1 MFHVCEVCN
10 MFGYVVIGII
20 AAVILIFIVWL
31 VKAVFIPS
39 FKLKNYMKIVYDVD
53 AIAVASI
60 HKYVSH
66 NQKWERLIDVYRNYD
81 YYFRYILF
89 YMVSLPAADA
99 RFGNYISGH
108 PDFHDKL
115 ISEFTQKFNGTLS
128 YGYMPDGYNRNLS
141 VIIAESLVI
150 KQDVTNLL
158 SANGSVDSPRMELP
172 DALLSE
178 FIKLCNFDPNEAA
191 ELLPLWKDT
200 LTNISALYKIDL

>member
-20 AAVILIFIVWL
+20 AAAVVIFIVWR
-31 VKAVFIPS
+31 VKTAFIS
-39 FKLKNYMKIVYDVD
+39 RKLKTYKKIADDID
-53 AIAVASI
+53 AIAESSI
-60 HKYVSH
+60 HKYAGHHS
-66 NQKWERLIDVYRNYD
+66 KWNYNLTNTNYYYN

-89 YMVSLPAADA
+89 YMVSVPAANA
-99 RFGNYISGH
+99 RFGNYISRN
-108 PDFHDKL
+108 PDFLNKL
-115 ISEFTQKFNGTLS
+115 ISEFVKRFDGS
-128 YGYMPDGYNRNLS
+128 MPHGYESNLS

-158 SANGSVDSPRMELP
+158 SANGSIDSPRMELP

>member
-1 MFHVCEVCN
+1 
-10 MFGYVVIGII
+10 MFGYVIIGVI
-20 AAVILIFIVWL
+20 AAVALVFIV
-31 VKAVFIPS
+31 KTAFIS
-39 FKLKNYMKIVYDVD
+39 RKLKTCIKIADDVD
-53 AIAVASI
+53 AIAVSSI
-60 HKYVSH
+60 HKYVGYNS
-66 NQKWERLIDVYRNYD
+66 KWNRLTGCEYY

-99 RFGNYISGH
+99 RCGNYISGH
-108 PDFHDKL
+108 PDFLNKL
-115 ISEFTQKFNGTLS
+115 ISEFVKRFDGS
-128 YGYMPDGYNRNLS
+128 MPRGYASNLS

>member
-1 MFHVCEVCN
+1 MFE
-10 MFGYVVIGII
+10 YVVIGII

-39 FKLKNYMKIVYDVD
+39 FKLKNYMKIVNDID
-53 AIAVASI
+53 AIAESSI
-60 HKYVSH
+60 HKYVSY
-66 NQKWERLIDVYRNYD
+66 NRKWDRLIDSQYN

-99 RFGNYISGH
+99 RCGNYISGH

-115 ISEFTQKFNGTLS
+115 IGEFIQSFDGS
-128 YGYMPDGYNRNLS
+128 MPYGYWRNLS
-141 VIIAESLVI
+141 VVIAESLVI

-178 FIKLCNFDPNEAA
+178 YIKLCNLDPDEAA

-200 LTNISALYKIDL
+200 LKNISALYK

>member
-1 MFHVCEVCN
+1 

-20 AAVILIFIVWL
+20 AAAVIIFIVWL
-31 VKAVFIPS
+31 VKNAFIS
-39 FKLKNYMKIVYDVD
+39 RRLKTCIKIADDVD
-53 AIAVASI
+53 AIAESSI
-60 HKYVSH
+60 HKYVGHHS
-66 NQKWERLIDVYRNYD
+66 NWYSLIDIHCYYN

-89 YMVSLPAADA
+89 YMVSVPAANA
-99 RFGNYISGH
+99 RFGNYISRN
-108 PDFHDKL
+108 PDFLNKL
-115 ISEFTQKFNGTLS
+115 ISEFVKRFDGS
-128 YGYMPDGYNRNLS
+128 MPRGYESNLS

-150 KQDVTNLL
+150 KQDVTKLL
-158 SANGSVDSPRMELP
+158 SANGSIDSPRMELP

>member
-1 MFHVCEVCN
+1 

-20 AAVILIFIVWL
+20 AAAVIIFVVWL
-31 VKAVFIPS
+31 VKAVLIPS
-39 FKLKNYMKIVYDVD
+39 FKLKNYMKIVNDID
-53 AIAVASI
+53 AIAVSSI
-60 HKYVSH
+60 HKYVGYNS
-66 NQKWERLIDVYRNYD
+66 KWNRLTGYQYY

-99 RFGNYISGH
+99 RCGNYISGH

-115 ISEFTQKFNGTLS
+115 IGEFIQSFDGS
-128 YGYMPDGYNRNLS
+128 MPYGYWRNLS
-141 VIIAESLVI
+141 VVIAESLVI

-178 FIKLCNFDPNEAA
+178 YIKLCNLDPNEAA

-200 LTNISALYKIDL
+200 LTNISALYK

>member
-1 MFHVCEVCN
+1 

-20 AAVILIFIVWL
+20 AAAVIIFIVWL
-31 VKAVFIPS
+31 VKNALIS
-39 FKLKNYMKIVYDVD
+39 RKLKTCIKIADDVD
-53 AIAVASI
+53 AIAESNI
-60 HKYVSH
+60 HKYVGYHS
-66 NQKWERLIDVYRNYD
+66 KWYSLIDIHCYNN

-89 YMVSLPAADA
+89 YMVSVPAANA
-99 RFGNYISGH
+99 RCGNYISRN
-108 PDFHDKL
+108 PDFLNKL
-115 ISEFTQKFNGTLS
+115 ISEFVKRFDGS
-128 YGYMPDGYNRNLS
+128 MPYGYESNLS

-158 SANGSVDSPRMELP
+158 SANGSIDSPRMELP

>member
-20 AAVILIFIVWL
+20 AAAVVIFIVWL
-31 VKAVFIPS
+31 VKNAFIS
-39 FKLKNYMKIVYDVD
+39 RKLKTYKKIADDID
-53 AIAVASI
+53 AIAESSI
-60 HKYVSH
+60 HKYAGHHS
-66 NQKWERLIDVYRNYD
+66 KWNYNLTNTNYYYN

-89 YMVSLPAADA
+89 YMVSVPAADA
-99 RFGNYISGH
+99 RCGNYISGH

-115 ISEFTQKFNGTLS
+115 IGEFVQRFDGS
-128 YGYMPDGYNRNLS
+128 MPYGYWRNLS

-150 KQDVTNLL
+150 KQDVTNLM

>member
-1 MFHVCEVCN
+1 

-20 AAVILIFIVWL
+20 AAAVIIFIVWL
-31 VKAVFIPS
+31 VKNAFIS
-39 FKLKNYMKIVYDVD
+39 RKLKTCIKIADDVD
-53 AIAVASI
+53 AIAESSI
-60 HKYVSH
+60 HKYVGYHS
-66 NQKWERLIDVYRNYD
+66 KWNSLIDIHCYYN

-89 YMVSLPAADA
+89 YMVSVPAANA
-99 RFGNYISGH
+99 RFGNYISRN
-108 PDFHDKL
+108 PDFLNKL
-115 ISEFTQKFNGTLS
+115 ISEFVKRFDGS
-128 YGYMPDGYNRNLS
+128 MPRGYASNPS

-150 KQDVTNLL
+150 KQDVTKLL

-172 DALLSE
+172 DALLNE

>member
-39 FKLKNYMKIVYDVD
+39 FKLKNYMKIVKDID
-53 AIAVASI
+53 AIAVSSI
-60 HKYVSH
+60 HKYVGYNS
-66 NQKWERLIDVYRNYD
+66 KWNRLTGYQYY

-99 RFGNYISGH
+99 RCGNYISGH

-115 ISEFTQKFNGTLS
+115 IGEFIQSFDGS
-128 YGYMPDGYNRNLS
+128 MPYGYWRNLS

-158 SANGSVDSPRMELP
+158 SANGSIDSPRMELP

>member
-1 MFHVCEVCN
+1 MFE
-10 MFGYVVIGII
+10 YVVIGII
-20 AAVILIFIVWL
+20 AAAVIIFIVWL

-39 FKLKNYMKIVYDVD
+39 FKLKNYMKIVKDID
-53 AIAVASI
+53 AIAVSSI
-60 HKYVSH
+60 HKYVGYNS
-66 NQKWERLIDVYRNYD
+66 KWNRLTGYQYY

-99 RFGNYISGH
+99 RCGNYISGH

-115 ISEFTQKFNGTLS
+115 IGEFIQSFDGS
-128 YGYMPDGYNRNLS
+128 MPYGYWRNLS
-141 VIIAESLVI
+141 VVIAESLVI

>member
-39 FKLKNYMKIVYDVD
+39 FKLKNYMKIVKDID
-53 AIAVASI
+53 AIAVSSI
-60 HKYVSH
+60 HKYVGYNS
-66 NQKWERLIDVYRNYD
+66 KWNRLTGYQYY

-99 RFGNYISGH
+99 RCGNYISGH

-115 ISEFTQKFNGTLS
+115 IGEFIQSFDGS
-128 YGYMPDGYNRNLS
+128 MPHGYESNLS

-158 SANGSVDSPRMELP
+158 SANGSIDSPRMELP

>member
-1 MFHVCEVCN
+1 

-39 FKLKNYMKIVYDVD
+39 FKLKNYMKIVKDID
-53 AIAVASI
+53 AIAVSSI
-60 HKYVSH
+60 HKYVGYNS
-66 NQKWERLIDVYRNYD
+66 KWNRLTGYQYY

-99 RFGNYISGH
+99 RCGNYISGH

-115 ISEFTQKFNGTLS
+115 IGEFIQSFDGS
-128 YGYMPDGYNRNLS
+128 MPYGYWRNLS

>member
-39 FKLKNYMKIVYDVD
+39 FKLKNYMKIVNDID
-53 AIAVASI
+53 AIAVSSI
-60 HKYVSH
+60 HKYAGYH
-66 NQKWERLIDVYRNYD
+66 PKWNSLIDSQYN

-89 YMVSLPAADA
+89 YMVSLPAANA
-99 RFGNYISGH
+99 RCGNYITKN
-108 PDFHDKL
+108 PEFLNTL
-115 ISEFTQKFNGTLS
+115 IRKFIRKYNGTMP
-128 YGYMPDGYNRNLS
+128 YGYESNLS

>member
-1 MFHVCEVCN
+1 
-10 MFGYVVIGII
+10 MFGYVIIGVI
-20 AAVILIFIVWL
+20 AAVAVVFIV
-31 VKAVFIPS
+31 KTAFIS
-39 FKLKNYMKIVYDVD
+39 RKLKTCIKIADDVD
-53 AIAVASI
+53 AIAVSSI
-60 HKYVSH
+60 HKYVGYNS
-66 NQKWERLIDVYRNYD
+66 KWNRLTGCEYY

-99 RFGNYISGH
+99 RCGNYISGH
-108 PDFHDKL
+108 PDFLNKL
-115 ISEFTQKFNGTLS
+115 ISEFVKRFDGS
-128 YGYMPDGYNRNLS
+128 MPRGYASNLS

>member
-1 MFHVCEVCN
+1 

-20 AAVILIFIVWL
+20 AAAVIIFVVWL
-31 VKAVFIPS
+31 VKNAFIS
-39 FKLKNYMKIVYDVD
+39 RKLKTCIKIADDVD
-53 AIAVASI
+53 AIAESNI
-60 HKYVSH
+60 HKYVGYHS
-66 NQKWERLIDVYRNYD
+66 KWNSLIDIHCYYN

-89 YMVSLPAADA
+89 YMVSVPAANA
-99 RFGNYISGH
+99 RFGNYISRN
-108 PDFHDKL
+108 PDFLNKL
-115 ISEFTQKFNGTLS
+115 ISEFVKRFDGS
-128 YGYMPDGYNRNLS
+128 MPRGYASNLS

-158 SANGSVDSPRMELP
+158 SANGSIDSPRMELP

-178 FIKLCNFDPNEAA
+178 FIKLCNFDPNDAA

>member
-1 MFHVCEVCN
+1 
-10 MFGYVVIGII
+10 MFGYVIIGVI
-20 AAVILIFIVWL
+20 AAVAVVFIV
-31 VKAVFIPS
+31 KTAFIS
-39 FKLKNYMKIVYDVD
+39 RKLKTCIKIADDVD
-53 AIAVASI
+53 AIAVSSI
-60 HKYVSH
+60 HKYVGYNS
-66 NQKWERLIDVYRNYD
+66 KWNRLTGCEYY

-99 RFGNYISGH
+99 RCGNYISGH
-108 PDFHDKL
+108 PDFLNKL
-115 ISEFTQKFNGTLS
+115 ISEFVKRFDGS
-128 YGYMPDGYNRNLS
+128 MPRGYASNLS

-178 FIKLCNFDPNEAA
+178 FIKLYNFDPNEAA

>member
-39 FKLKNYMKIVYDVD
+39 FKLKNYMKIVNDID
-53 AIAVASI
+53 AIAVSSI
-60 HKYVSH
+60 HKYVSY
-66 NQKWERLIDVYRNYD
+66 NRKWNRLIDSQYN

-89 YMVSLPAADA
+89 YMVSLPAANA
-99 RFGNYISGH
+99 RFGNYISRN
-108 PDFHDKL
+108 PDFLNKL
-115 ISEFTQKFNGTLS
+115 ISEFVKRFDGS
-128 YGYMPDGYNRNLS
+128 MPRGYASNLS

-158 SANGSVDSPRMELP
+158 SANGSIDSPRMELP

-178 FIKLCNFDPNEAA
+178 YIKLCNFDPNEAA

-200 LTNISALYKIDL
+200 LTNISALYKINL

>member
-1 MFHVCEVCN
+1 

-20 AAVILIFIVWL
+20 AAAVIIFIVWL

-39 FKLKNYMKIVYDVD
+39 FKLKNYMKIVNDID
-53 AIAVASI
+53 AIAVSSI
-60 HKYVSH
+60 HKYAVHHS
-66 NQKWERLIDVYRNYD
+66 KWNYNLANTNYYYN

-89 YMVSLPAADA
+89 YMVSVPAADA
-99 RFGNYISGH
+99 RCGNYISGH

-115 ISEFTQKFNGTLS
+115 IGEFIQSFDGS
-128 YGYMPDGYNRNLS
+128 MPYGYWRNLS
-141 VIIAESLVI
+141 VIIAESLLI

-200 LTNISALYKIDL
+200 LTNISALYK

>member
-1 MFHVCEVCN
+1 
-10 MFGYVVIGII
+10 
-20 AAVILIFIVWL
+20 
-31 VKAVFIPS
+31 
-39 FKLKNYMKIVYDVD
+39 
-53 AIAVASI
+53 
-60 HKYVSH
+60 
-66 NQKWERLIDVYRNYD
+66 
-81 YYFRYILF
+81 
-89 YMVSLPAADA
+89 MVSLPAADA
-99 RFGNYISGH
+99 RCGNYISGH

-115 ISEFTQKFNGTLS
+115 IGEFIQSFDGS
-128 YGYMPDGYNRNLS
+128 MPYGYWRNLS

>member
-1 MFHVCEVCN
+1 

-20 AAVILIFIVWL
+20 AAAVIIFIVWL
-31 VKAVFIPS
+31 VKNAFIS
-39 FKLKNYMKIVYDVD
+39 RKLKTYKKIADDID
-53 AIAVASI
+53 AIAESSI
-60 HKYVSH
+60 HKYAGHHS
-66 NQKWERLIDVYRNYD
+66 KWNYNLTNTNYYYN

-89 YMVSLPAADA
+89 YMVSVPAANA
-99 RFGNYISGH
+99 RFGNYISRN
-108 PDFHDKL
+108 PDFLNKL
-115 ISEFTQKFNGTLS
+115 ISEFVKRFDGHMP
-128 YGYMPDGYNRNLS
+128 YGYERNLS

>member
-1 MFHVCEVCN
+1 
-10 MFGYVVIGII
+10 MFGYVVIGVI

-31 VKAVFIPS
+31 VKNAFIS
-39 FKLKNYMKIVYDVD
+39 RKLKTCIKIADDVD
-53 AIAVASI
+53 AIAESSI
-60 HKYVSH
+60 HKYVGYH
-66 NQKWERLIDVYRNYD
+66 QKWKSLIDIHYYYN

-89 YMVSLPAADA
+89 YMVSVPAANA
-99 RFGNYISGH
+99 RCGNYISRN
-108 PDFHDKL
+108 PDFLNKL
-115 ISEFTQKFNGTLS
+115 ISEFVQRFDGS
-128 YGYMPDGYNRNLS
+128 MPYGYGINLS

-158 SANGSVDSPRMELP
+158 SANGSIDSPRMELP

>member
-1 MFHVCEVCN
+1 

-39 FKLKNYMKIVYDVD
+39 FKLKNYMKIVNDID
-53 AIAVASI
+53 AIAVSSI
-60 HKYVSH
+60 HKYVGYNS
-66 NQKWERLIDVYRNYD
+66 KWNRLTGYEYY

-99 RFGNYISGH
+99 RCGNYISGH

-115 ISEFTQKFNGTLS
+115 IGEFIQSFDGS
-128 YGYMPDGYNRNLS
+128 MPYGYWRNLS

>member
-39 FKLKNYMKIVYDVD
+39 FKLKNYMKIVNDID
-53 AIAVASI
+53 AIAVSSI
-60 HKYVSH
+60 HKYVGYNS
-66 NQKWERLIDVYRNYD
+66 KWNRLTGYQYY

-99 RFGNYISGH
+99 RCGNYISGH

-115 ISEFTQKFNGTLS
+115 IGEFIQSFDGS
-128 YGYMPDGYNRNLS
+128 MPYGYESNLS

-172 DALLSE
+172 DALLNE

>member
-1 MFHVCEVCN
+1 
-10 MFGYVVIGII
+10 MFGYVIIGVI
-20 AAVILIFIVWL
+20 AAVAVVFIV
-31 VKAVFIPS
+31 KTAFIS
-39 FKLKNYMKIVYDVD
+39 RKLKTCIKIADDVD
-53 AIAVASI
+53 AIAVSSI
-60 HKYVSH
+60 HKYVGYNS
-66 NQKWERLIDVYRNYD
+66 KWNRLTGCEYY

-99 RFGNYISGH
+99 RCGNYISGH
-108 PDFHDKL
+108 PDFLNKL
-115 ISEFTQKFNGTLS
+115 ISEFVKRFDGS
-128 YGYMPDGYNRNLS
+128 MPRGYASNLS

-200 LTNISALYKIDL
+200 LTNISALYK